1 MKKVEWKEYNS
12 NAFREE
18 ANTITVF
25 GLPITTIYLNALI
38 IAGVLTIL
46 YVLFSDILDV
56 LTDGIPFVNPTLIL
70 AFITIFGAIGY
81 LVEVGTNWNSV
92 LILSIATIFSL
103 IFVTILNVFV
113 LVPVKSAEQ
122 SLAYTNESLIGRKG
136 KVSMTIPKDGYGQ
149 VVIESKTGIITK
161 AAISE
166 TNEEVE
172 FKQAVIVTGVKRN
185 TLIVATSEAVK
196 KGE

>member
-1 MKKVEWKEYNS
+1 M
-12 NAFREE
+12 
-18 ANTITVF
+18 
-25 GLPITTIYLNALI
+25 
-38 IAGVLTIL
+38 
-46 YVLFSDILDV
+46 
-56 LTDGIPFVNPTLIL
+56 IL

-136 KVSMTIPKDGYGQ
+136 KVSVTIPKDGYGQ

-196 KGE
+196 KGG